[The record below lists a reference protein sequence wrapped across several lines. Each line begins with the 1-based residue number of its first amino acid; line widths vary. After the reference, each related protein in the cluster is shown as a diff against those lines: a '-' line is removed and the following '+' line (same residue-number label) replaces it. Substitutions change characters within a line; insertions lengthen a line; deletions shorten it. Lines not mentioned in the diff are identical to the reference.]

1 MQIAER
7 PETAVTAEPGL
18 SVTVEGEELK
28 TVLALLEMSRRRDPK
43 VAERLRRA
51 KELALFVRRT
61 GHLPAQ
67 LPA

>member
-7 PETAVTAEPGL
+7 PETAVAGETGL
-18 SVTVEGEELK
+18 TVTVQGEELK

-61 GHLPAQ
+61 GHLPAD

>member
-7 PETAVTAEPGL
+7 PETAVAAETGL
-18 SVTVEGEELK
+18 TVTVQGEELK

-61 GHLPAQ
+61 GHLPAD